1 MKGDNFKLINGSTV
15 VIIGG
20 GPAGASAGIKLLKEG
35 KKKGL
40 NINVFIFEGKDFTY
54 HYNQCVGVLS
64 YPIREIFDNILEI
77 PFPEDLIRREILG
90 YDLYS
95 MYKELELHGEKG
107 TYATRRILFDR
118 FMLHTAQLLG
128 AHIIRTRVTDLEF
141 NNSDSVHVYTEG
153 GFVRADVVVGAFG
166 LDDGMANIL
175 EHASKHTIGYTKPTK
190 VLETII
196 TKIHIDRD
204 ILQDRFESKIHAFIP
219 LGLNNLEFGAIT
231 PKGDHIIINIAGKH
245 ITSKDM
251 DAFLEYAP
259 VKNMLYNI
267 RFSDLDYYKGK
278 FPIKPAK
285 GIIGNRFVAVG
296 DATGWVR
303 PYKGK
308 GINIA
313 LETGAKAA
321 DIMIKD
327 GFSKDSLE
335 LYPAAFKHLK
345 ADFFYSKLFR
355 SLVVLS
361 IKTGFVE
368 HVLEMAE
375 DDPSLKESLFM
386 VVSGEG
392 TYRKV
397 IKNILS
403 PKEFVSLSYNF
414 IKNLFRRVQKLK
426 NATE

>member
-64 YPIREIFDNILEI
+64 YPIREIFDNTLEI

-95 MYKELELHGEKG
+95 TYKELELHGEKG

-175 EHASKHTIGYTKPTK
+175 EHASKHTFGYTKPTK
-190 VLETII
+190 VLETVI

-219 LGLNNLEFGAIT
+219 LGLNNLE
-231 PKGDHIIINIAGKH
+231 
-245 ITSKDM
+245 
-251 DAFLEYAP
+251 
-259 VKNMLYNI
+259 
-267 RFSDLDYYKGK
+267 
-278 FPIKPAK
+278 
-285 GIIGNRFVAVG
+285 
-296 DATGWVR
+296 
-303 PYKGK
+303 
-308 GINIA
+308 
-313 LETGAKAA
+313 
-321 DIMIKD
+321 
-327 GFSKDSLE
+327 
-335 LYPAAFKHLK
+335 
-345 ADFFYSKLFR
+345 
-355 SLVVLS
+355 
-361 IKTGFVE
+361 
-368 HVLEMAE
+368 
-375 DDPSLKESLFM
+375 
-386 VVSGEG
+386 
-392 TYRKV
+392 
-397 IKNILS
+397 
-403 PKEFVSLSYNF
+403 
-414 IKNLFRRVQKLK
+414 
-426 NATE
+426 